1 MIGQAHETEG
11 SYPRPRG
18 AMVGKP
24 RRLLSTALRGSTC
37 PRAPGLVG
45 ELSPAFSSRTRRLAS
60 RNRHHGWGGER
71 TGLQVLSQRGCSV
84 GGELLMLSQH
94 VDAWC
99 GEIADAFSSEL
110 TLSPAS

>member
-11 SYPRPRG
+11 SYPRPHG
-18 AMVGKP
+18 AMAGKP

-45 ELSPAFSSRTRRLAS
+45 ELSLAFSTRTRRLAS

-71 TGLQVLSQRGCSV
+71 TGLPALSQRGCSV
-84 GGELLMLSQH
+84 WGG
-94 VDAWC
+94 
-99 GEIADAFSSEL
+99 GGIADAL
-110 TLSPAS
+110 